1 MAKLFSFEDQDTT
14 DKEPVNVDT
23 EIAENT
29 ALDNSIQS
37 DMDKIEEGFESID
50 KLLRMSE
57 LMKRSGPDN
66 QYATEAYALL
76 LETVNNNLGI
86 SYGKSQLSIESL
98 KVNQEVSCEG
108 IKDTIGIV
116 IKKVI
121 DFIAHLYDMVEIVWN
136 HTVRGLSE
144 IKKKVANIHST
155 AASVKGNPR
164 KEAIPMKKISEA
176 LQTTN
181 GTPLTGSA
189 VNELIKNH
197 LEVASSCKDFR
208 QALSDLI
215 DHDIDRVQ
223 GVFNRAKT
231 GEKIKKD
238 DVFGGTV
245 EKMNRLVNLAKK
257 NNSIKLGEGQS
268 IVVEIDNEAL
278 DSYAFN
284 RATLQ
289 LTMTN
294 NFGLAKPDTM
304 VTASKGEAIEI
315 AKNLDKLATQMSNM
329 TDLYL
334 HFTHS
339 YSAQIKN
346 HITSILTGALGALL
360 GPVGLPLTIISI
372 VTWLKALYYSVV
384 SFIKFFATKFS
395 NVTFRTMTGAILFV
409 EASV

>member
-1 MAKLFSFEDQDTT
+1 MAKLFSFEDTT
-14 DKEPVNVDT
+14 VETPVNIDEELAGNEVIQRNVDST
-23 EIAENT
+23 ME
-29 ALDNSIQS
+29 Q
-37 DMDKIEEGFESID
+37 IEVGFESID
-50 KLLRMSE
+50 KLLRMSA
-57 LMKRSGPDN
+57 LMERSGPDN

-86 SYGKSQLSIESL
+86 GYGKTQLSIESL
-98 KVNQEVSCEG
+98 KTGQEVSFEG

-121 DFIAHLYDMVEIVWN
+121 DFVAHLYDMVEIVWN

-144 IKKKVANIHST
+144 IKRKVANIHST
-155 AASVKGNPR
+155 AQSVKGNPR
-164 KEAIPMKKISEA
+164 KEAIPMSKIAEA

-181 GTPLTGSA
+181 GSTLTGSA
-189 VNELIKNH
+189 VNELVKNH
-197 LEVASSCKDFR
+197 LEVASSCKGFR
-208 QALSDLI
+208 EALSALV

-223 GVFNRAKT
+223 GIFNRAKT
-231 GEKIKKD
+231 GEAIKKD
-238 DVFGGTV
+238 DVYGGTV

-284 RATLQ
+284 RASLQ

-294 NFGLAKPDTM
+294 NFGLAKPDAM

-315 AKNLDKLATQMSNM
+315 AKNLEKLAAQMSNM

-334 HFTHS
+334 HFTHT

-346 HITSILTGALGALL
+346 QITYVLTGALGALL
-360 GPVGLPLTIISI
+360 GPVGLPLSIISI
-372 VTWLKALYYSVV
+372 VAWLKSLYYSVINL
-384 SFIKFFATKFS
+384 IKFFGTKFS
-395 NVTFRTMTGAILFV
+395 NVTFRTMT
-409 EASV
+409 ASCAYIESSV